1 MHPATAQSLLA
12 PRPSKVVPFFALS
25 IAAHVALIALGVLA
39 SWLISPKMIDLDQKP
54 IHASLVRLG
63 KPRDEKLLPRK
74 EEPPPPVK
82 EEKAPEPVPVPVAEP
97 PKAVAIVGPEPKKPT
112 AKQDGK
118 KEAEARK
125 QLFSA
130 FNKTGKQ
137 AKPEDLEGRD
147 DGDPNGDSAREEG
160 ERYFGL
166 ISAAVRRYYDVSNTI
181 PEAERRTLKAE
192 VAMRVSATGVATD
205 VRIKKGSGNELFDDA
220 VLSAVK
226 KAAPFSPPPEHLR
239 KVLQGGVTLA
249 FSP

>member
-1 MHPATAQSLLA
+1 MHPAAAQSLLA
-12 PRPSKVVPFFALS
+12 PRPSKLVPFFALS
-25 IAAHVALIALGVLA
+25 VFAHVGLIGVGLLVNWQIA
-39 SWLISPKMIDLDQKP
+39 PRLIDLDQKP
-54 IHASLVRLG
+54 ITASLVRLG

-74 EEPPPPVK
+74 EEPPPPAK
-82 EEKAPEPVPVPVAEP
+82 EEKAPEPVPVPVEAP
-97 PKAVAIVGPEPKKPT
+97 APKAVAIPGLEPKKPT
-112 AKQDGK
+112 PKQDGK

-137 AKPEDLEGRD
+137 DELEGKA
-147 DGDPNGDSAREEG
+147 DGDVNGDAAREEG
-160 ERYFGL
+160 EKYFGL
-166 ISAAVRRYYDVSNTI
+166 ISAQVRRYYDVSNTI

-192 VAMRVSATGVATD
+192 VAMRVSGSGEASD
-205 VRIKKGSGNELFDDA
+205 VKIKKGSGNGLFDEA

-239 KVLQGGVTLA
+239 KVLQGGVTLV